1 MFISSKISFFSSFP
15 LSHHFSFK
23 TKQFQNHKSNSNGS
37 VLFYTALSYLYV
49 LLFLHGVSLY
59 LSVFI
64 STCASLC
71 VCVFLSML
79 CCGCFSTSMFP
90 SCWLPGLEDVFS
102 WPSQLHYDYFS
113 LLPTSKNDSTI
124 IGKKK
129 KTNIFSFSFSSSVEG
144 TVIRK
149 GNSSVSVHSTLSS
162 CVRRSMCSPESLLF
176 LLLGMVNTWLK

>member
-124 IGKKK
+124 IGKK
-129 KTNIFSFSFSSSVEG
+129 TYFLSALAP
-144 TVIRK
+144 
-149 GNSSVSVHSTLSS
+149 VSRERWLERETPLLVSTPHCLA
-162 CVRRSMCSPESLLF
+162 V
-176 LLLGMVNTWLK
+176 